1 MMRDT
6 GVALY
11 RVRKNI
17 AFLVVLSA
25 YGICS
30 AILYLAGVIHSD
42 VLVTSAIFFILVMGM
57 DLLFGCAGLL
67 SFGHVGFF
75 AIGAYTVAILFNLF
89 AVTPSI
95 GILAAVILNAGLSY
109 VLGRVCLRLS
119 GSYFMLGT
127 LAFGIMIHAVI
138 TVWYPVT
145 GGDAGLG
152 GIPRPSIYGFTFQSD
167 LAFGC
172 LAWACAI
179 ALFWLTLN
187 LSNSRIGRALRA
199 TRSDAIGSACVGINV
214 GRLKTSVFV
223 VSSLY
228 ASLSGSL
235 FAIYNGAVHPD
246 SFSLSAL
253 LDVLLMLFFGGEGT
267 IWGALLGT
275 TLIRAL
281 PDISGPLQSAKILFN
296 GILFSLVIYA
306 FPRGLAGAIED
317 AVARW
322 WQKPAPEMK
331 EARTELQ
338 LPMCNGGS
346 GGSASLIVQGI
357 ERSFGGVR
365 AVDGIDLE
373 VESGELR
380 GLIGPNGAGKSTL
393 INLITGV
400 VPPDSGRVLLG
411 KNDLTGL
418 RPDQIAQSGVQRTFQ
433 QERLF
438 NKLTV
443 VENVMVGCEGG
454 TDGALREFPAC
465 ALSSRSSLEAEA
477 AARRMANTWLESLG
491 LGQYADMHVEGLP
504 HGLRK
509 LVEVARACA
518 TGPAVLLLDETAAGL
533 NDAEKLEFK
542 RVIAALRK
550 SNLTIVLIEHDIDFV
565 MELSDRVTVVNFGK
579 KIGEGTPDQV
589 RNNEAVIL
597 AYLGT

>member
-1 MMRDT
+1 MMRGT
-6 GVALY
+6 GLALY
-11 RVRKNI
+11 RTRKNVT
-17 AFLVVLSA
+17 FLVVLCC
-25 YGICS
+25 YGICA
-30 AILYLAGVIHSD
+30 AILYLAGAVHSD

-75 AIGAYTVAILFNLF
+75 AIGAYTVAILFNRF
-89 AVTPSI
+89 AIAPGI
-95 GILAAVILNAGLSY
+95 GIFVAIVVNAGLSY

-152 GIPRPSIYGFTFQSD
+152 GIPRPSISGFMLQSD

-187 LSNSRIGRALRA
+187 LSDSRIGRALRA
-199 TRSDAIGSACVGINV
+199 TRSDAIGAACIGIDV
-214 GRLKTSVFV
+214 DRLKTSVFV
-223 VSSLY
+223 TSSLY

-235 FAIYNGAVHPD
+235 FAMYNGAVHPD

-267 IWGALLGT
+267 VWGSLLGAT
-275 TLIRAL
+275 FIRAL
-281 PDISGPLQSAKILFN
+281 PDISGSLQSAKILFN
-296 GILFSLVIYA
+296 GILFSVVIYA
-306 FPRGLAGAIED
+306 FPRGLAGAIKD
-317 AVARW
+317 AIARW
-322 WQKPAPEMK
+322 WPRQAPQMRE
-331 EARTELQ
+331 RGTELP
-338 LPMCNGGS
+338 LPTRHAGRGA
-346 GGSASLIVQGI
+346 GLVVRAI

-365 AVDGIDLE
+365 AVDKVDLDIA
-373 VESGELR
+373 SGELR

-400 VPPDSGRVLLG
+400 VRPDGGRVLLG
-411 KNDLTGL
+411 DDDLTGL
-418 RPDQIAQSGVQRTFQ
+418 RPDQIAHAGVQRTFQ
-433 QERLF
+433 HERLF
-438 NKLTV
+438 HKLTV
-443 VENVMVGCEGG
+443 AENVMVGSECGTGG
-454 TDGALREFPAC
+454 GLREFLAC
-465 ALSSRSSLEAEA
+465 ALSSGSVLQAEID
-477 AARRMANTWLESLG
+477 ARRRAYAWLESLA
-491 LGQYADMHVEGLP
+491 LGQYAHRHVEGLP

-518 TGPAVLLLDETAAGL
+518 TLPSVLLLDETAAGL

-550 SNLTIVLIEHDIDFV
+550 SGLTIVLIEHDIDFV
-565 MELSDRVTVVNFGK
+565 MGLSDRVTVVNFGK

-589 RNNEAVIL
+589 RNNEAVIM

>member
-1 MMRDT
+1 MMRGT
-6 GVALY
+6 GMALY
-11 RVRKNI
+11 RARMNVT
-17 AFLVVLSA
+17 FLVVLSC
-25 YGICS
+25 YGVCS
-30 AILYLAGVIHSD
+30 AILYLTGAIHSD

-75 AIGAYTVAILFNLF
+75 AIGAYAVAVLFNRF
-89 AVTPSI
+89 AITPSI
-95 GILAAVILNAGLSY
+95 GIFVAAILNAGLSY
-109 VLGRVCLRLS
+109 ILGRVCLRLS

-152 GIPRPSIYGFTFQSD
+152 GIPRPSINGFKLQSD

-199 TRSDAIGSACVGINV
+199 TRSDAIGSACIGIDV
-214 GRLKTSVFV
+214 DRLKTNAFV
-223 VSSLY
+223 ISSLY

-267 IWGALLGT
+267 IWGSLLGT
-275 TLIRAL
+275 TFIRAL
-281 PDISGPLQSAKILFN
+281 PDISGSLQSAKILFN
-296 GILFSLVIYA
+296 GILFSVVIYA
-306 FPRGLAGAIED
+306 FPRGMAGAIED
-317 AVARW
+317 AIARW
-322 WQKPAPEMK
+322 WPKQALGMRET
-331 EARTELQ
+331 RTELP
-338 LPMCNGGS
+338 LPARHGGS
-346 GGSASLIVQGI
+346 GASVGLVVQGI

-365 AVDGIDLE
+365 AVDGVDLD
-373 VESGELR
+373 VASGELR

-400 VPPDSGRVLLG
+400 VRPNGGRVLLG
-411 KNDLTGL
+411 NDDLTGL
-418 RPDQIAQSGVQRTFQ
+418 RPDQIAHAGVQRTFQ
-433 QERLF
+433 HERLF

-443 VENVMVGCEGG
+443 AENVMVGCERG
-454 TDGALREFPAC
+454 TDGALREFLGC
-465 ALSSRSSLEAEA
+465 ALSSRSSLEAET
-477 AARRMANTWLESLG
+477 AARRTADAWLESLG
-491 LGQYADMHVEGLP
+491 LGQYADMQVEGLP

-518 TGPAVLLLDETAAGL
+518 TSPAVLLLDETAAGL
-533 NDAEKLEFK
+533 NDAEKLKFK
-542 RVIAALRK
+542 RVIAELRK
-550 SNLTIVLIEHDIDFV
+550 SGLTIVLIEHDIDFV

-589 RNNEAVIL
+589 RNNEAVIM